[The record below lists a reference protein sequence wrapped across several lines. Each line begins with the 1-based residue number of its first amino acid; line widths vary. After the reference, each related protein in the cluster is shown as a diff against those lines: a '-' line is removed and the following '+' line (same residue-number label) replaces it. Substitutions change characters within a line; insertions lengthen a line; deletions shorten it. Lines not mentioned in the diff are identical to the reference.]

1 MFFLPQ
7 VPYASITIITVIH
20 AVELALSIKLWYLE
34 RYEIILKNSLTQSL
48 VPLGMSLK
56 QKSKTKQK
64 EFLTIMLHLAS
75 LFFFTINIILF
86 NYANNFGPYEL
97 FILPF
102 KKIYKLLYLKSM
114 YHY

>member
-75 LFFFTINIILF
+75 LFFLQLTLFYLIMQIILAHM
-86 NYANNFGPYEL
+86 NYL
-97 FILPF
+97 FC
-102 KKIYKLLYLKSM
+102 LLKRYIN
-114 YHY
+114 YFT